1 MISNVS
7 QALAET
13 VGRAWAASARAGWE
27 RHGTMFEKYDSGRE
41 GERGAGGEY
50 APQEG
55 FGWSNGAALL
65 MVERYFLK
73 GEG

>member
-41 GERGAGGEY
+41 GER
-50 APQEG
+50 
-55 FGWSNGAALL
+55 LT
-65 MVERYFLK
+65 VERCQIDLWK
-73 GEG
+73 R